1 MYEEVSDSI
10 YIHIYNSGKWIK
22 SFMYEE
28 VV

>member
-10 YIHIYNSGKWIK
+10 YIYIYNSGKWIK